1 MTSFIVAALT
11 VLSVSLSTTTQ
22 NIEKA
27 FLQNNSKL
35 LFELLSAQNPI
46 NISLPEP
53 IYFSDQLSNQQ
64 AYFVF
69 KDIFSSYSTFEFY
82 SERKPLISDKK
93 NYIFQAR
100 WSFRDKKNNDQYLFY
115 VFFYLIEET
124 SKKNKP
130 SKSGWRIT
138 EIKAK
143 KI

>member
-1 MTSFIVAALT
+1 VTSFIIAALT
-11 VLSVSLSTTTQ
+11 TLSFTLSTTTQ

-35 LFELLSAQNPI
+35 LFELFSSQNPL

-69 KDIFSSYSTFEFY
+69 KNVFSSYSTFEFY
-82 SERKPLISDKK
+82 SERKPQSSENNHHI
-93 NYIFQAR
+93 YQAR

-115 VFFYLIEET
+115 IFFYLIKET
-124 SKKNKP
+124 SKEKKS
-130 SKSGWRIT
+130 SKTLWRIT

>member
-11 VLSVSLSTTTQ
+11 ILSFTLSTTTQ

-35 LFELLSAQNPI
+35 LLELFSAQNPI

-64 AYFVF
+64 AYFIF
-69 KDIFSSYSTFEFY
+69 KNIFSSYSTFEFY
-82 SERKPLISDKK
+82 SDRQPQSSE
-93 NYIFQAR
+93 NNNHIFQAR

-115 VFFYLIEET
+115 IFFYLIKET
-124 SKKNKP
+124 SKEKKS
-130 SKSGWRIT
+130 SKTSWKIT

>member
-1 MTSFIVAALT
+1 MTSFIIAALT
-11 VLSVSLSTTTQ
+11 FITLTLPTTTQ

-35 LFELLSAQNPI
+35 LLELLSVQNPI

-69 KDIFSSYSTFEFY
+69 KNIFSSYSTFEFY
-82 SERKPLISDKK
+82 SERKPQDSVNTKHI
-93 NYIFQAR
+93 YQAR
-100 WSFRDKKNNDQYLFY
+100 WSFRDKSNNDQYLFY
-115 VFFYLIEET
+115 IFFYLIEET
-124 SKKNKP
+124 STDKKKT
-130 SKSGWRIT
+130 GTDWRIT

>member
-1 MTSFIVAALT
+1 MTSFIVAALSIFT
-11 VLSVSLSTTTQ
+11 FTLSTATQ

-35 LFELLSAQNPI
+35 LFELFSAQNPI
-46 NISLPEP
+46 NVSLPDP

-69 KDIFSSYSTFEFY
+69 KNIFSSYSTFEFY
-82 SERKPLISDKK
+82 SERKPQSQEYK
-93 NYIFQAR
+93 NQIYQAR

-115 VFFYLIEET
+115 IFFYLIKETPGESET
-124 SKKNKP
+124 SIT
-130 SKSGWRIT
+130 GWRIT

>member
-1 MTSFIVAALT
+1 VISFIVATLA
-11 VLSVSLSTTTQ
+11 VFSISLPTATQ

-27 FLQNNSKL
+27 FLQNNSRL

-69 KDIFSSYSTFEFY
+69 QNIFSSYSTFEFY
-82 SERKPLISDKK
+82 AEQKSPSFATNDHI
-93 NYIFQAR
+93 YQAR

-115 VFFYLIEET
+115 IFFYLVKEPSSENEPSET
-124 SKKNKP
+124 SWK
-130 SKSGWRIT
+130 IT

>member
-1 MTSFIVAALT
+1 VISFIAATLT
-11 VLSVSLSTTTQ
+11 VLTFTLPTATQ
-22 NIEKA
+22 NIERA

-35 LFELLSAQNPI
+35 LFELFSAQNPI

-64 AYFVF
+64 AFFVF
-69 KDIFSSYSTFEFY
+69 QDIFSSYSTFEFY
-82 SERKPLISDKK
+82 SERKSPASDKK
-93 NYIFQAR
+93 NHILQAR

-115 VFFYLIEET
+115 IFFYLIEET
-124 SKKNKP
+124 SKENKP

>member
-1 MTSFIVAALT
+1 VTSLIIAALT
-11 VLSVSLSTTTQ
+11 IISLSLPSTTQ

-35 LFELLSAQNPI
+35 LLELFSVQNPI

-53 IYFSDQLSNQQ
+53 IFFSDQLSNEQ

-69 KDIFSSYSTFEFY
+69 KNIFSSYSTFEFY
-82 SERKPLISDKK
+82 SEQNPASSENNNHI
-93 NYIFQAR
+93 YQAR
-100 WSFRDKKNNDQYLFY
+100 WSFRDKDNNDQYLFY
-115 VFFYLIEET
+115 IFFYLVKET
-124 SKKNKP
+124 ASD
-130 SKSGWRIT
+130 SKSSKAGWRIT

>member
-1 MTSFIVAALT
+1 VTSIIITALT
-11 VLSVSLSTTTQ
+11 ILSFTLSTTTQ

-35 LFELLSAQNPI
+35 LFELFSTQNPL

-53 IYFSDQLSNQQ
+53 IYFSDQLSNEQ

-69 KDIFSSYSTFEFY
+69 KNIFSSFSTFEFY
-82 SERKPLISDKK
+82 SEKQTQASENSNHI
-93 NYIFQAR
+93 YQAR

-115 VFFYLIEET
+115 IFFYLVKET
-124 SKKNKP
+124 SGSRDSPKTDWK
-130 SKSGWRIT
+130 IT

>member
-1 MTSFIVAALT
+1 VTSFIAAALT
-11 VLSVSLSTTTQ
+11 VLSFTLPTATQ

-35 LFELLSAQNPI
+35 LFELFSAQNPI

-53 IYFSDQLSNQQ
+53 IYFSDQLSSQQ

-69 KDIFSSYSTFEFY
+69 KNIFSSYSTFEFY
-82 SERKPLISDKK
+82 SGKKPQPSENNNHI
-93 NYIFQAR
+93 YQAR

-115 VFFYLIEET
+115 IFFYLINEKSGE
-124 SKKNKP
+124 NKP
-130 SKSGWRIT
+130 SKTGWRIT

>member
-1 MTSFIVAALT
+1 MTSFIIAALT
-11 VLSVSLSTTTQ
+11 IISLTLPTTTQ

-35 LFELLSAQNPI
+35 LLELFSVQNPI
-46 NISLPEP
+46 NVSLPEP

-69 KDIFSSYSTFEFY
+69 KNIFSSYSTFEFY
-82 SERKPLISDKK
+82 SERKPQSSENNNHI
-93 NYIFQAR
+93 YQAR

-115 VFFYLIEET
+115 IFFYLIKET
-124 SKKNKP
+124 STD
-130 SKSGWRIT
+130 SKSSKTGWRIT

>member
-1 MTSFIVAALT
+1 MASSIITALT
-11 VLSVSLSTTTQ
+11 ILSFTLATTTQ

-35 LFELLSAQNPI
+35 LFELFSTQNPL

-53 IYFSDQLSNQQ
+53 IYFSDQLSNEQ

-69 KDIFSSYSTFEFY
+69 KNIFSSYSTFEFY
-82 SERKPLISDKK
+82 SERQTQAYENK
-93 NYIFQAR
+93 NHIYQAR

-115 VFFYLIEET
+115 IFFYLVKET
-124 SKKNKP
+124 AEGNESPKTDWK
-130 SKSGWRIT
+130 IT

>member
-11 VLSVSLSTTTQ
+11 ILSFNLSTTTQ

-27 FLQNNSKL
+27 FLQNSSKL
-35 LFELLSAQNPI
+35 LYELFSAQNPI

-53 IYFSDQLSNQQ
+53 IYFSDQLSSQQ
-64 AYFVF
+64 AYFIF
-69 KDIFSSYSTFEFY
+69 KNIFSSYSTFEFY
-82 SERKPLISDKK
+82 SDRQPQSSK
-93 NYIFQAR
+93 NNNHIFQAR

-115 VFFYLIEET
+115 IFFYLAKERSEEKKSSKT
-124 SKKNKP
+124 SWK
-130 SKSGWRIT
+130 IT

>member
-11 VLSVSLSTTTQ
+11 ILSFNLSTTTQ

-35 LFELLSAQNPI
+35 LLELFSAQNPI

-53 IYFSDQLSNQQ
+53 IYFSDQLSSQQ
-64 AYFVF
+64 AYFIF
-69 KDIFSSYSTFEFY
+69 KNIFASYSTFEFY
-82 SERKPLISDKK
+82 SDRQPQSSEND
-93 NYIFQAR
+93 NHIFQAR

-115 VFFYLIEET
+115 IFFYLVQEKSEEKKS
-124 SKKNKP
+124 SKTRWK
-130 SKSGWRIT
+130 IT

>member
-11 VLSVSLSTTTQ
+11 ILSFTLSTATQ

-35 LFELLSAQNPI
+35 LFELFSAQNPI

-64 AYFVF
+64 AYFF
-69 KDIFSSYSTFEFY
+69 FQNIFSSYSTFEFY
-82 SERKPLISDKK
+82 SERKSPSSEKK
-93 NYIFQAR
+93 NHIYQAR

-115 VFFYLIEET
+115 IFFYLIKET
-124 SKKNKP
+124 PKENEP
-130 SKSGWRIT
+130 SKTGWRIT

>member
-1 MTSFIVAALT
+1 VTSFIVT
-11 VLSVSLSTTTQ
+11 VLTFLSVTLPTATQ

-35 LFELLSAQNPI
+35 LFGLLSAQNPI

-64 AYFVF
+64 AFFVF
-69 KDIFSSYSTFEFY
+69 KNIFSSYSTFEFY
-82 SERKPLISDKK
+82 SEGKPPSSNKED
-93 NYIFQAR
+93 YIYQAR

-115 VFFYLIEET
+115 IFFYLIRET
-124 SKKNKP
+124 SRESNP
-130 SKSGWRIT
+130 SKAGWKIT

>member
-1 MTSFIVAALT
+1 VTSIIVAALSIFT
-11 VLSVSLSTTTQ
+11 FTLSTATQ

-35 LFELLSAQNPI
+35 LYELFSSQNPL
-46 NISLPEP
+46 NVSLPEP

-64 AYFVF
+64 AYFIF
-69 KDIFSSYSTFEFY
+69 KNIFSSYSTFEFY
-82 SERKPLISDKK
+82 SERKPQSPENK
-93 NYIFQAR
+93 NQIYQAR

-115 VFFYLIEET
+115 IFFYLIEET
-124 SKKNKP
+124 SEKNKS

>member
-1 MTSFIVAALT
+1 VTSFIVA
-11 VLSVSLSTTTQ
+11 VLSVLTFTLSTATQ

-35 LFELLSAQNPI
+35 LFELFSAQNPI

-53 IYFSDQLSNQQ
+53 IYFSDQLSSQQ

-69 KDIFSSYSTFEFY
+69 QDIFSSYSTFEFY
-82 SERKPLISDKK
+82 SERKPLTSEKK
-93 NYIFQAR
+93 NHIYQAR

-115 VFFYLIEET
+115 IFFYLIEET

-130 SKSGWRIT
+130 SKSDWRIT